1 MLNNIKLVVIG
12 VLSGLLAAAMILL
25 VSAPGH
31 GEPVVLLPTPEKAD
45 LSIFV
50 TGAVTN
56 PGVYRLP
63 VGSRVE
69 NAIQAAGG
77 WSIDADQNALNLAAF
92 LTDGQTVFVP
102 IPGEEPPVYPD
113 ISRSTTEWTG
123 PLININTASAEILD
137 ELPGIGP
144 SKAAD
149 IVAFRQNNGAFDTIE
164 AIQEVPGIGPGL
176 FENIQDLITVS
187 DSP

>member
-1 MLNNIKLVVIG
+1 MLNNIKLIVIG
-12 VLSGLLAAAMILL
+12 VLSGLFAAALILL

-31 GEPVVLLPTPEKAD
+31 GQPVTLLPTPEKAA

-50 TGAVTN
+50 TGAVNN
-56 PGVYRLP
+56 PGVYQLP

-77 WSIDADQNALNLAAF
+77 WSIGADQIALNLAAM
-92 LTDGQTVFVP
+92 LTDGQTIFVP
-102 IPGEEPPVYPD
+102 VPGEEPPVYPVID
-113 ISRSTTEWTG
+113 KMTTDWTG
-123 PLININTASAEILD
+123 PLININTASPELLD

-144 SKAAD
+144 AKAAD
-149 IVAFRQNNGAFDTIE
+149 IVAFRQKNGAFDTIE

-176 FENIQDLITVS
+176 FEDIHSLITVS